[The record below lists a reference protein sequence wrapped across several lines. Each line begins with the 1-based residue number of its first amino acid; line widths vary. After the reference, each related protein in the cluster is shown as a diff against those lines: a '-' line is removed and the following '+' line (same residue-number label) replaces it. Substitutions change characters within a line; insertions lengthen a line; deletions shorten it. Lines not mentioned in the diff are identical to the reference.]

1 MNCWVCEGH
10 GNLIDQE
17 HNSQKF
23 GKNIKT
29 SEEGKAT
36 IRAGKNLL
44 VCHYCNGR
52 GFIEVAE

>member
-17 HNSQKF
+17 HNLQRV
-23 GKNIKT
+23 
-29 SEEGKAT
+29 EGKAT
-36 IRAGKNLL
+36 TGAGKNLL

-52 GFIEVAE
+52 GFIDVAE